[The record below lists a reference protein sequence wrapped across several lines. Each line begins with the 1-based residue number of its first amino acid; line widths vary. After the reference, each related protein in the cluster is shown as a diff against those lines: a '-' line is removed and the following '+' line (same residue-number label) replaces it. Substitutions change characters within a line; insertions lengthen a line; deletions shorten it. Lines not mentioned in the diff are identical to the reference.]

1 MLFTPAIWLLAFI
14 VSVVRDSRTF
24 RAGVFL
30 LLGLGST
37 VIGGIGALIGQFDSP
52 DDLTGAYV
60 LVAVLLF
67 LLAAIVGFAGFLISS
82 GITLLTREGRTL
94 SHVLGLLLGIGLV
107 IYVVVGWAILLTGS
121 QTWFVFVLFLS
132 LPVGYLGLG
141 FISFLL
147 WGALYPAYWAK
158 FGPPAAAVVV
168 LGSGLIRGRVPP
180 LLAARLDR
188 GRAFYE
194 RGLAAGVETRMVT
207 SGGQGPDEPVSEA
220 SAMADYLVEAGVPVE
235 RVLTEN
241 RSRNTRENLEF
252 SAEVLRGAGVD
263 GPIAVVTNNFHALR
277 AAMLMR
283 KVGLP
288 GYAVGAPTAR
298 YYWSAAVIREYIA
311 ILRDHLVFNAIAV
324 ALLTIPALVMGG
336 MMLATVL
343 GWS

>member
-1 MLFTPAIWLLAFI
+1 MLFTPGVWLVAFV
-14 VSVVRDSRTF
+14 VSVLRDSRSF
-24 RAGVFL
+24 RAGVYL
-30 LLGLGST
+30 LLFLGT
-37 VIGGIGALIGQFDSP
+37 AVIGGVGAVIGQFDSP

-82 GITLLTREGRTL
+82 GITLLAREGRTL
-94 SHVLGLLLGIGLV
+94 SHVLGLLLGIGLLV
-107 IYVVVGWAILLTGS
+107 YVVAGIVIV
-121 QTWFVFVLFLS
+121 QTNSPTLVFVFLLS
-132 LPVGYLGLG
+132 LPIGYLGLG
-141 FISFLL
+141 FVSFLV
-147 WGALYPAYWAK
+147 WGAVYPAYWAK
-158 FGPPAAAVVV
+158 FGPPASAVVV
-168 LGSGLIRGRVPP
+168 LGSGLIQGRVPP

-194 RGLAAGVETRMVT
+194 RALAAGVESRMVT

-220 SAMADYLVEAGVPVE
+220 SAMAGYLVEAGVPTE
-235 RVLTEN
+235 GVLTEN

-252 SAEVLRGAGVD
+252 SVEVLREAGIT
-263 GPIAVVTNNFHALR
+263 GPVAVVTNNFHALR

-311 ILRDHLVFNAIAV
+311 ILRDHLVFNAVAV
-324 ALLTIPALVMGG
+324 AVLTVPAFQWAAFLVN
-336 MMLATVL
+336 V
-343 GWS
+343 